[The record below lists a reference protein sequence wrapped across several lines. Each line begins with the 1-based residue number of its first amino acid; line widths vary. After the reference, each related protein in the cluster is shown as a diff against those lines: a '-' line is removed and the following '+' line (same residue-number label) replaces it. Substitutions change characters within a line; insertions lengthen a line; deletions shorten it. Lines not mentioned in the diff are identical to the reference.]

1 MQQLETEIAHWEGLV
16 TEAINQ
22 RKPRWLREYRKGRRD
37 GLQRALGIALGRADT
52 EAGW

>member
-1 MQQLETEIAHWEGLV
+1 MQQLETEIAYWEGLV
-16 TEAINQ
+16 TAAVNQ

-37 GLQRALGIALGRADT
+37 GLRRAVAIATGKADT